1 MQASSQSF
9 LPLPTNIGL
18 SRLMFFKLGDPLMRR
33 MKVLAAA
40 MVVLG
45 VLMLGADLAYTGS
58 DSNAK
63 VNVEGPVVSI
73 PWVGIDDLNGAAGYY
88 PTFAIAITVPP
99 YIPFSEF
106 QKRLIAHQAN
116 VERTAFANNEKP
128 ALPGLHIH

>member
-1 MQASSQSF
+1 
-9 LPLPTNIGL
+9 
-18 SRLMFFKLGDPLMRR
+18 MRR
-33 MKVLAAA
+33 IKVLAAA

-73 PWVGIDDLNGAAGYY
+73 PWVGIDELNGPASYY

-99 YIPFSEF
+99 YTPFSEF
-106 QKRLIAHQAN
+106 QKRLIARQSN
-116 VERTAFANNEKP
+116 VEITIFANKEQP
-128 ALPGLHIH
+128 TLPGLHIH